1 MPRQL
6 YRNNLSTVLA
16 YSCTMADTTI
26 VVQNA
31 AQLPPLTNDLYWM
44 VLTLV
49 SPTDPAVFEI
59 VKLVRHD
66 AGSTSLTVERG
77 HEFTTPRSWAAGT
90 IVQARLTA
98 GTLEQLV
105 QNTHNVGGLRL
116 DSSSSSFDQSGGGDS
131 AVEVGVR
138 VRAQGE
144 SAVAVGAGCSASGE
158 SSIAV
163 GNGAKAY
170 GAGSMAIG
178 RTAATLPY
186 QLAIL
191 AHPCIPRDDW
201 ASGLGSHYNSGMESV
216 FASAYC
222 ELGTPATWV
231 AGAQYMDG
239 DIVRPTVP
247 DGVQYV
253 LWDSTYEYVVPP
265 KTVTSSSAEPE
276 WPGIVGNYA
285 SAPASDVRTQEGDP
299 LHWWV
304 ASNPSSGLTEIFPD
318 GMVFYPTE
326 VGFICSKHSDVT
338 AAPLVSIGTAAEPG
352 MLADNQPLSDITG
365 PAQRHIFT
373 GFKRGITDIRFQLI
387 TPAAGADARF
397 YGRFYA
403 KGIFIQRQG

>member
-6 YRNNLSTVLA
+6 YRNNLSTALA
-16 YSCTMADTTI
+16 QPCSSADTTI

-49 SPTDPAVFEI
+49 SPNDPAVFEI

-116 DSSSSSFDQSGGGDS
+116 DSSSSSFDPSGGGDS

-138 VRAQGE
+138 VRAPGE
-144 SAVAVGAGCSASGE
+144 SAVAVGAGCRADGFGSV
-158 SSIAV
+158 AV
-163 GNGAKAY
+163 GNSARAHGAN
-170 GAGSMAIG
+170 SIAIG
-178 RTAATLPY
+178 QIIATLPY
-186 QLAIL
+186 QLAVL
-191 AHPCIPRDDW
+191 AHPCVLRDDW
-201 ASGLGSHYNSGMESV
+201 VAGYGSYYNAGMESI

-222 ELGTPATWV
+222 ELGTPATW
-231 AGAQYMDG
+231 AANTQYLDG
-239 DIVRPTVP
+239 DTVRPTVS
-247 DGVQYV
+247 DGIQYTLWNGIYAYAEPPNTV
-253 LWDSTYEYVVPP
+253 LSGGT
-265 KTVTSSSAEPE
+265 EPE
-276 WPGIVGNYA
+276 WPGTAGGDAAVTAGEELN
-285 SAPASDVRTQEGDP
+285 SEGDRA
-299 LHWWV
+299 HWWV
-304 ASNPSSGLTEIFPD
+304 ALDPLAGLKEIFPE

-326 VGFICSKHSDVT
+326 VGFICFNHGGVT

-352 MLADNQPLSDITG
+352 LLVDNQPLSGITG
-365 PAQRHIFT
+365 PAQRHAFT
-373 GFKRGITDIRFQLI
+373 GLKHGITDIQFQLI
-387 TPAAGADARF
+387 TPAAGAGARF
-397 YGRFYA
+397 HGRFYA
-403 KGIFIQRQG
+403 KGMFIQRQG